1 MEPGKKLVILNL
13 KKNIPNFKKTCI
25 NAFLISFHLSI
36 YPGPSSVNMEE
47 DILSNLT
54 FGAEPD
60 QADTRPQDAVDVHN
74 SDR

>member
-1 MEPGKKLVILNL
+1 MEPGNTKL
-13 KKNIPNFKKTCI
+13 KKKIYTKKKKTCI